1 MNDSAAATAV
11 YRRLFEFVGR
21 EKWKLFGGLLLGGL
35 SSLATVSYAKA
46 AQYAIIAIE
55 NRSVQLL
62 GLHRVQVLGFAILGI
77 FVLSIIK
84 NAAQYSGGY
93 LMTSV
98 GQQVLAKLRL
108 AFFKRVEYLPL
119 HVFDQ
124 WRAGELMSRFSNDGG
139 LLVVG
144 VMQFPLFIQAV
155 ITLIVGVPVMFY
167 LDWKLTLLIVLTGS
181 VVGLAVSR
189 FSSLLRNFTQHS
201 LMKTADLNAMLQE
214 SLDSMRVIKAFSRE
228 PYEVQRFGDRNN
240 AFLGAALKLAQIS
253 ITQTPVVDFI
263 VTLGII
269 VVLAASA
276 YEIVLG
282 LKRPDEVVQFLT
294 LALVASNPINQL
306 SNYYVDLNKARVAA
320 QRVFEV
326 LDLPIEE
333 PDAPGAQDL
342 VAPRGAVAFD
352 DVHFAYVPGHEV
364 LQGISADI
372 APDNV
377 VALVGPSGAGKTTLV
392 NLIPRFYNATSGA
405 LRIDGVNVNDLKLA
419 SLRRIIAIVPQDPLL
434 FSDTI
439 ERNIRY
445 GKLDATPAE
454 IEAAARAAN
463 AHQFIADFPEGYNTM
478 VGARGVRLSGGE
490 RQRVSIARALLRD
503 PRILILDEATSSLD
517 SESEALISE
526 ALQRLFVGRTTFII
540 AHRLS
545 TIRRATL
552 ILVLERGRIVET
564 GTHSELLSRG
574 GLYASLHERQAL
586 VPTPAGTV

>member
-1 MNDSAAATAV
+1 MSEQTATLAV

-21 EKWKLFGGLLLGGL
+21 AKWKLLTGLLLGAL
-35 SSLATVSYAKA
+35 SSLATVGYAKA
-46 AQYAIIAIE
+46 AQYLILAIE
-55 NRSVQLL
+55 RHSL
-62 GLHRVQVLGFAILGI
+62 QVLGFALLGI
-77 FVLSIIK
+77 FILSIIK
-84 NAAQYSGGY
+84 NAAQYGGGY

-98 GQQVLAKLRL
+98 GQAVLTKVRL
-108 AFFKRVEYLPL
+108 AFFSRIEYLPL
-119 HVFDQ
+119 HIFDQ

-139 LLVVG
+139 MLIVG
-144 VMQFPLFIQAV
+144 VMQFPLFVQAL
-155 ITLIVGVPVMFY
+155 ITLLIGIPLMFY
-167 LDWKLTLLIVLTGS
+167 LDWRLTLLIILTGPA
-181 VVGLAVSR
+181 VALAVSR
-189 FSSLLRNFTQHS
+189 FSLLLRNFTQHS
-201 LMKTADLNAMLQE
+201 LMRTADLNATLQE

-228 PYEVQRFGDRNN
+228 AYEVNRFSELNN
-240 AFLGAALKLAQIS
+240 SFLGAALKLAQIS
-253 ITQTPVVDFI
+253 ITQTPVIDFI
-263 VTLGII
+263 VTLGVI
-269 VVLAASA
+269 VLAGASFYELVVGRKQPA
-276 YEIVLG
+276 EIV
-282 LKRPDEVVQFLT
+282 QFFT

-320 QRVFEV
+320 QRVFEI
-326 LDLPIEE
+326 LDLPVEE
-333 PDAPGAQDL
+333 PDAPGALDL
-342 VAPRGAVAFD
+342 PSPHGAVSFE
-352 DVHFAYVPGHEV
+352 DVHFAYVPGHGV
-364 LQGISADI
+364 LRGVDADVS
-372 APDNV
+372 PDNV

-392 NLIPRFYNATSGA
+392 NLIPRFYAATSGNV
-405 LRIDGVNVNDLKLA
+405 RVDGINVNDLKLA
-419 SLRRIIAIVPQDPLL
+419 SLREIIAIVPQDPLL

-463 AHQFIADFPEGYNTM
+463 AHQFIAEFPEGYNTL

-552 ILVLERGRIVET
+552 ILVIDRGRVVES
-564 GTHSELLSRG
+564 GTHSELLARG

-586 VPTPAGTV
+586 APA

>member
-1 MNDSAAATAV
+1 MSEKAETLTV
-11 YRRLFEFVGR
+11 YRRLFAFAGR
-21 EKWKLFGGLLLGGL
+21 EKWKLLGGLLLGGL

-55 NRSVQLL
+55 DRSVQLL
-62 GLHRVQVLGFAILGI
+62 GLHRIQVLGLAILGI
-77 FVLSIIK
+77 FVLSLIK
-84 NAAQYSGGY
+84 NAAQYGGGY

-108 AFFKRVEYLPL
+108 AFFSRVEYLPL
-119 HVFDQ
+119 RVFDQ

-144 VMQFPLFIQAV
+144 VMQFPLFVQAV
-155 ITLIVGVPVMFY
+155 ITLVFGIPVMFY
-167 LDWKLTLLIVLTGS
+167 LDWKLTLLIILTGA
-181 VVGLAVSR
+181 VVALAVSR
-189 FSSLLRNFTQHS
+189 FSSLLRSFTQHS

-228 PYEVQRFGDRNN
+228 PHEIQRFSERNDS
-240 AFLGAALKLAQIS
+240 FLGAALKLAQIS

-269 VVLAASA
+269 VILGASA

-282 LKRPDEVVQFLT
+282 IKRPDQVVQFLA
-294 LALVASNPINQL
+294 LVLVASNPINQL

-333 PDAPGAQDL
+333 PDAPGAQEL
-342 VAPRGAVAFD
+342 ISPRGAVAFED
-352 DVHFAYVPGHEV
+352 LHFAYVPGHEV
-364 LQGISADI
+364 LRGVTADVK
-372 APDNV
+372 PDNV

-392 NLIPRFYNATSGA
+392 NLIPRFYSATSGA
-405 LRIDGVNVNDLKLA
+405 LRVDGINVNDLKLA
-419 SLRRIIAIVPQDPLL
+419 SLREIIAIVPQDPLL

-454 IEAAARAAN
+454 VEAAARAAN
-463 AHQFIADFPEGYNTM
+463 AHQFIVEFPEGYNTL

-526 ALQRLFVGRTTFII
+526 ALGRLFVGRTTFII

-552 ILVLERGRIVET
+552 ILVIDRGRVVET
-564 GTHSELLSRG
+564 GTHSELLARG
-574 GLYASLHERQAL
+574 GLYASLHERQSLEPVRTA
-586 VPTPAGTV
+586 

>member
-1 MNDSAAATAV
+1 MDERTAAVTV

-21 EKWKLFGGLLLGGL
+21 ERWKLFGGLLLGAL

-98 GQQVLAKLRL
+98 GQQVLAKLRV
-108 AFFKRVEYLPL
+108 AFFGRVEYLPL
-119 HVFDQ
+119 HIFDR

-144 VMQFPLFIQAV
+144 VMQFPLFIQAL
-155 ITLIVGVPVMFY
+155 ITLIVGIPVMFY

-181 VVGLAVSR
+181 VVALAVSR

-228 PYEVQRFGDRNN
+228 PYEIQRFTDRNN

-342 VAPRGAVAFD
+342 IAPRGAVTFED
-352 DVHFAYVPGHEV
+352 IHFAYTPGHEV
-364 LQGISADI
+364 LQGITADI

-392 NLIPRFYNATSGA
+392 NLIPRFYTVISGA
-405 LRIDGVNVNDLKLA
+405 LRVDGADVNDLKLA
-419 SLRRIIAIVPQDPLL
+419 SLRKIIAIVPQDPLL

-454 IEAAARAAN
+454 IEGAARAAN
-463 AHQFIADFPEGYNTM
+463 AHQFIAEFPEGYNTM

-552 ILVLERGRIVET
+552 ILVVDRGRIVES
-564 GTHSELLSRG
+564 GTHAELLARG

-586 VPTPAGTV
+586 VPASAGTV